1 MEIDKRVTAK
11 RILIYSVLI
20 LLGTV
25 LYLYLDYINLMLM
38 YDDAYTMRMVQHTF
52 GNIYTITASDVHP
65 PLYYWLLKIYTLVFG
80 STIFIERTFSTLG
93 MVSMMLLSAFALR
106 KRFGY
111 RISVLFIVLLILFPV
126 SQYLANEIRMYSWAS
141 FFTLLSGIFAYDI
154 YKKGYCRDWCLFS
167 VSVLCASYTH
177 YYALLAGFFMFT
189 VLFFL
194 QMRDQRLRLGFVL
207 SSIVVS
213 LLYVPWLINLLTQI
227 KQVKRVFWL
236 DSLSFSDISYHLY
249 YFYSIKKEWLPVN
262 DTMRLALMYGVILI
276 ILIQTVLIISSFMKA
291 CRKQDNVGRIGL
303 ISFVIFLMP
312 ILCGFLFS
320 YFYRPIATPRY
331 MACSFGLLVFAIA
344 VALDRSFYNRHLRML
359 SVIFLLLL
367 GVYGA
372 LRYYGS
378 VAYFKSERS
387 AYNKM
392 HVFMTMHQNAES
404 KHILL
409 SEYYETSALSRL
421 QIFYPDDI
429 FYVLMASGWSDRFS
443 PFSFHKVSH
452 GQRFENEF
460 ILVQKSHSDGG
471 ELAIRFR
478 EALEQNYV
486 ATDSVS
492 ALNMQLYNMRAK
504 TIIMPQSK

>member
-1 MEIDKRVTAK
+1 MEIDNQITTK
-11 RILIYSVLI
+11 RIIIYTLLI
-20 LLGTV
+20 LVGIG
-25 LYLYLDYINLMLM
+25 LYLYLDYINLMLL

-52 GNIYTITASDVHP
+52 KDIYTITASDVHP
-65 PLYYWLLKIYTLVFG
+65 PLYYWGLKVYTLIFG
-80 STIFIERTFSTLG
+80 STIFVERTFSTLG
-93 MVSMMLLSAFALR
+93 VVATMLLSIFALR
-106 KRFGY
+106 NRFGY
-111 RISVLFIVLLILFPV
+111 RISVLFIVLLIMFPV

-141 FFTLLSGIFAYDI
+141 FFTLLSGVFAYDV
-154 YKKGYCRDWCLFS
+154 YKQGKMKNWVLLS
-167 VSVLCASYTH
+167 ISILCAAYTH
-177 YYALLAGFFMFT
+177 YYALLAGFWLY
-189 VLFFL
+189 VILFLL
-194 QMRDQRLRLGFVL
+194 QIRARKFRLGFIV

-213 LLYVPWLINLLTQI
+213 LLYTPWLINLIAQVN
-227 KQVKRVFWL
+227 QVKRVFWL
-236 DSLSFSDISYHLY
+236 ESLSFSDISYHLY

-262 DTMRLALMYGVILI
+262 DTMKLALMYGVILI
-276 ILIQTVLIISSFMKA
+276 ILIQAVLIISLFIKA

-359 SVIFLLLL
+359 SVIFLFLL

-372 LRYYGS
+372 FRYYGS

-392 HVFMTMHQNAES
+392 HVFMTMHQNAQS
-404 KHILL
+404 KHIFL

-429 FYVLMASGWSDRFS
+429 FYVLMASEWSDRFS

-478 EALEQNYV
+478 EALEHNYV

-492 ALNMQLYNMRAK
+492 ALNMQLYNMKAR
-504 TIIMPQSK
+504 TTTVFEQ